1 MGGGY
6 FVFMGIMLL
15 VALGALIAFGIG
27 VAVVFRKADS
37 SKLAVAWL
45 MLSVPWVVGT
55 VLLGPWW
62 VTNWLR
68 VPDNEQSKP
77 QRFSAIVAVGLA
89 VLSIHGRLRRRT
101 EAEPSGRVVPRI

>member
-15 VALGALIAFGIG
+15 VSLGTLIAFGIG
-27 VAVVFRKADS
+27 VAVMLRKAHP

-45 MLSVPWVVGT
+45 VLLVPWAVGA

-68 VPDNEQSKP
+68 VPDDELSDP
-77 QRFSAIVAVGLA
+77 QRFSAIVATGLA
-89 VLSIHGRLRRRT
+89 VLSIHPRLRRRT
-101 EAEPSGRVVPRI
+101 EAEPPGRVVPRI